1 MAWNMVQYLH
11 LLDPGIPIDSGIP
24 WEFNGESHTPFN
36 KTTPLHGPK
45 YIWLVVDLPLW
56 KIMDFVS
63 WDDDIPN
70 IYIYMY
76 GKIKN
81 VPNHQPDMI
90 WSSSNLW
97 LILGVFY
104 MNGARDCSTIVPQ
117 IILSIHHKSD
127 KSVAKSRNLQFKLEV
142 PSH

>member
-1 MAWNMVQYLH
+1 MVQYLH

-70 IYIYMY
+70 IYIYIY
-76 GKIKN
+76 VWKN
-81 VPNHQPDMI
+81 KKCSKPPTRYD
-90 WSSSNLW
+90 
-97 LILGVFY
+97 LILF
-104 MNGARDCSTIVPQ
+104 
-117 IILSIHHKSD
+117 
-127 KSVAKSRNLQFKLEV
+127 
-142 PSH
+142 